1 MHADR
6 LTIIT
11 PGAEPNID
19 IDDGQIREKETHVS
33 VLVPTTEIDTTVVRN
48 CPITV
53 SGNPTGETSSAR
65 IEREFTYSGEV
76 VDVSTERWTT
86 NDHRLRLECR
96 PGSVERR
103 HPPSVPGTGSP

>member
-11 PGAEPNID
+11 PRTEPNID
-19 IDDGQIREKETHVS
+19 IDDGQIQEKETHVS
-33 VLVPTTEIDTTVVRN
+33 VLVPTTDIDTTVIRD

-53 SGNPTGETSSAR
+53 SGNPTGETASTR
-65 IEREFTYSGEV
+65 IEREFTYSGEI

-86 NDHRLRLECR
+86 NDRRLRLECTS
-96 PGSVERR
+96 GSLERR
-103 HPPSVPGTGSP
+103 HPPSAPGTGSP